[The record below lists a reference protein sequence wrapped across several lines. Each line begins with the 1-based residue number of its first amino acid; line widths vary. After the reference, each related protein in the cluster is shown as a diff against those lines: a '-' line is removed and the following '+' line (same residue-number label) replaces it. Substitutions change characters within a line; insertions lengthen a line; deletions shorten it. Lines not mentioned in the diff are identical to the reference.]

1 MTYWYPQ
8 SYLVSLW
15 RLALIIVSC
24 NEVCLQSMIC
34 PTLTRTTVL
43 LQDSS
48 VPSIHPSIHPSIL
61 SKQLKSFKTCCLC
74 SGPRKKSYNFDRT
87 KGEREARYMRPLP
100 QKRKE
105 HRNGEMVFLHSSE
118 CSQAIISAKAFQQ
131 LLFKDFKF
139 QCVTEFLHQL
149 VYFTTKIMARPVFF
163 VAKACTVVNFTPG

>member
-1 MTYWYPQ
+1 M
-8 SYLVSLW
+8 
-15 RLALIIVSC
+15 
-24 NEVCLQSMIC
+24 
-34 PTLTRTTVL
+34 
-43 LQDSS
+43 
-48 VPSIHPSIHPSIL
+48 
-61 SKQLKSFKTCCLC
+61 
-74 SGPRKKSYNFDRT
+74 KKSYNFDRT

-163 VAKACTVVNFTPG
+163 VSKACTVVNFTPGWFIPLQLVHYWDLLDWVGGSDNGIGKQLTYKHDIPRWNTDKLAHATLSGIQLLFADS

>member
-1 MTYWYPQ
+1 M
-8 SYLVSLW
+8 
-15 RLALIIVSC
+15 
-24 NEVCLQSMIC
+24 
-34 PTLTRTTVL
+34 
-43 LQDSS
+43 
-48 VPSIHPSIHPSIL
+48 
-61 SKQLKSFKTCCLC
+61 
-74 SGPRKKSYNFDRT
+74 KKSYNFDRT

-149 VYFTTKIMARPVFF
+149 VYFATKIMARPAGLLCVQGMYCSQFYTRF
-163 VAKACTVVNFTPG
+163 IPLQLVHYWDLLD